1 MKPFPERLLS
11 WAKIHG
17 RHDLPWQL
25 KERRSSEKTDAYP
38 IWIAEIMLQQT
49 QVKTVIPY
57 YLEFMQQ
64 LPSLQSLAAA
74 SLDEVLALWSG
85 LGYYARARNL
95 HKAAQIAL
103 RSSRAFPDSATA
115 LLELPGIGRSTA
127 NAIAS
132 QASNTPLAILDGNAK
147 RVFARHAGIP
157 GWPGKAAIQN
167 KLWQAAENR
176 LTKVNGAAYTQAIM
190 DLGAS
195 LCSSS
200 KPDCC
205 NCPVKTDC
213 FAFQEDRVSDFPGR
227 KAMKKNPEQH
237 KQLLINRDSQGRI
250 YLEKRP
256 PTGIWGGLWSLPECT
271 AVKAVNIE
279 QQLSLLTHDFSHFR
293 LHITPL
299 LVSHTQMIVKEAEGS
314 YFTTND
320 WRKLGLPAPI
330 RQILEQS
337 VKISLPTTRQTE
349 NQDEP

>member
-1 MKPFPERLLS
+1 MKSFPQRLLA
-11 WAKIHG
+11 WAKVHG
-17 RHDLPWQL
+17 RHDLPWQPQ
-25 KERRSSEKTDAYP
+25 KSRNSKKVDAYP
-38 IWIAEIMLQQT
+38 IWVAEIMLQQT

-57 YLEFMQQ
+57 YLAFMQQ
-64 LPSLQSLAAA
+64 FPALPILAAA

-95 HKAAQIAL
+95 HKAAQITHRIAT
-103 RSSRAFPDSATA
+103 AFPDSAA
-115 LLELPGIGRSTA
+115 ELLELPGIGRSTA

-157 GWPGKAAIQN
+157 DWPGKATVQN
-167 KLWQAAENR
+167 KLWQAAQDR

-195 LCSSS
+195 LCSRSQ
-200 KPDCC
+200 PDCEH
-205 NCPVKTDC
+205 CPVNADC
-213 FAFQEDRVSDFPGR
+213 YALQENRVAEFPGR
-227 KAMKKNPEQH
+227 KVAKKNPEQF

-250 YLEKRP
+250 YLQKRP
-256 PTGIWGGLWSLPECT
+256 PTGIWGGLWSLPEHT
-271 AVKAVNIE
+271 E
-279 QQLSLLTHDFSHFR
+279 QDAINFELQLPLLIHDFSHFR

-299 LVSHTQMIVKEAEGS
+299 LVDHKQMQVNEAQGS
-314 YFTTND
+314 YFATKD

-337 VKISLPTTRQTE
+337 VKIPIQ
-349 NQDEP
+349 

>member
-1 MKPFPERLLS
+1 
-11 WAKIHG
+11 
-17 RHDLPWQL
+17 
-25 KERRSSEKTDAYP
+25 
-38 IWIAEIMLQQT
+38 
-49 QVKTVIPY
+49 
-57 YLEFMQQ
+57 MQQ
-64 LPSLQSLAAA
+64 FPSLPVLATA

-95 HKAAQIAL
+95 HKAAQITH
-103 RSSRAFPDSATA
+103 RISTTFPDSAA
-115 LLELPGIGRSTA
+115 ELLILPGIGRSTA

-157 GWPGKAAIQN
+157 GWPGKVAVQN
-167 KLWQAAENR
+167 KLWQAAEGR

-195 LCSSS
+195 LCSRSQ
-200 KPDCC
+200 PECTH
-205 NCPVKTDC
+205 CPVNADC
-213 FAFQEDRVSDFPGR
+213 YALLENRVAEFPGR
-227 KAMKKNPEQH
+227 KVAKKNPEQF

-256 PTGIWGGLWSLPECT
+256 PTGIWGGLWSLPEHT
-271 AVKAVNIE
+271 EQDAINIE
-279 QQLSLLTHDFSHFR
+279 QQLPLLIHDFSHFR

-299 LVSHTQMIVKEAEGS
+299 LVDHKQMQVNEAKGG
-314 YFTTND
+314 YFATND

-337 VKISLPTTRQTE
+337 VKIPLTANRQTE
-349 NQDEP
+349 NPDES